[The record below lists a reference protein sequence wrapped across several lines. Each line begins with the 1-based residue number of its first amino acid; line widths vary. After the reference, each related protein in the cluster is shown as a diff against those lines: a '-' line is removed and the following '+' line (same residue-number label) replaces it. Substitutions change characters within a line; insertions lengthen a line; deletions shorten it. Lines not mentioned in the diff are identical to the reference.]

1 MSPIKTGYQKKGV
14 LQNQIWHV
22 PKKLQYNIYMTKKIT
37 HVIFDNDGL
46 LLDTEPF
53 YTEAHG
59 DVAARF
65 GKTFDWSI
73 KSKIIG
79 MKAEDAAGIC
89 IAALGLPLTVQE
101 YLEARWAKLEEL
113 FPKSEPIAGAVNLT
127 RWFAERGV
135 PQAVATSAERCHLE
149 LKISRHHDW
158 YALFNCIVTGDDP
171 EVRQGKPAPDIF
183 LLAARRMQADPE
195 HCLVFEDSPA
205 GIVAARAAGM
215 YAVAVPDP
223 HMDLGV
229 YRDAHEILRSLEE
242 FDPSRWGF
250 D

>member
-1 MSPIKTGYQKKGV
+1 MIP
-14 LQNQIWHV
+14 
-22 PKKLQYNIYMTKKIT
+22 KIT
-37 HVIFDNDGL
+37 HIIYDNDGL

-59 DVAARF
+59 GVAAHY

-73 KSKIIG
+73 KSKVIG
-79 MKAEDAAGIC
+79 LKAEDSARIC
-89 IAALGLPLTVQE
+89 IETLGIPLTIGE
-101 YLEARWAKLEEL
+101 YLDARKAKLEEL
-113 FPKSEPIAGAVNLT
+113 FPKSEPLPGAVSLT

-135 PQAVATSAERCHLE
+135 PQAVATSADRYHLD
-149 LKISRHHDW
+149 LKITRHIEW

-183 LLAARRMQADPE
+183 LLAASRMCADPA

-205 GIVAARAAGM
+205 GIAAARAAGM

-223 HMDLGV
+223 HMDRRV
-229 YRDAHEILRSLEE
+229 YGDAHEILRSLED

-250 D
+250 N

>member
-1 MSPIKTGYQKKGV
+1 MIP
-14 LQNQIWHV
+14 
-22 PKKLQYNIYMTKKIT
+22 KIT

-59 DVAARF
+59 EVVARY

-79 MKAEDAAGIC
+79 LRAEDSAQIC
-89 IAALGLPLTVQE
+89 INALDIPLTVSE
-101 YLEARWAKLEEL
+101 YLEARKAKLEEL
-113 FPKSEPIAGAVNLT
+113 FPRSEPLPGAVRLT
-127 RWFAERGV
+127 RWFAERGI
-135 PQAVATSAERCHLE
+135 PQAVATSAERYHFD
-149 LKISRHHDW
+149 LKTLRHRDW

-183 LLAARRMQADPE
+183 LLAARRMNADPE

-205 GIVAARAAGM
+205 GIASARAAGM

-223 HMDLGV
+223 HMDHGV
-229 YRDAHEILRSLEE
+229 YGNAHEILRSLED

-250 D
+250 K

>member
-1 MSPIKTGYQKKGV
+1 M
-14 LQNQIWHV
+14 
-22 PKKLQYNIYMTKKIT
+22 QYMNPKIT
-37 HVIFDNDGL
+37 HVIYDNDGL

-59 DVAARF
+59 EVVARY

-79 MKAEDAAGIC
+79 LRAEDSARIC
-89 IAALGLPLTVQE
+89 IDALGIPLTVEE
-101 YLEARWAKLEEL
+101 YLEARKAKLEEL
-113 FPKSEPIAGAVNLT
+113 FPKSEPLPGAVRLT
-127 RWFAERGV
+127 RWFASQGV
-135 PQAVATSAERCHLE
+135 PQAVATSAERYHFD
-149 LKISRHHDW
+149 LKILRHLKW
-158 YALFNCIVTGDDP
+158 YDLFNCIVTGDDP
-171 EVRQGKPAPDIF
+171 EVGRGKPAPDIF

-195 HCLVFEDSPA
+195 RCLVFEDSPA
-205 GIVAARAAGM
+205 GIAAARAAGM

-223 HMDLGV
+223 HMDHGV

-250 D
+250 QENGE

>member
-1 MSPIKTGYQKKGV
+1 MAP
-14 LQNQIWHV
+14 
-22 PKKLQYNIYMTKKIT
+22 KIT
-37 HVIFDNDGL
+37 HIIYDNDGL

-59 DVAARF
+59 EVAARY

-89 IAALGLPLTVQE
+89 IAALGLPLAVSE
-101 YLEARWAKLEEL
+101 YLEARRAKLEEL
-113 FPKSEPIAGAVNLT
+113 FPKSEPLAGAVSLT
-127 RWFAERGV
+127 RWFAEHDV
-135 PQAVATSAERCHLE
+135 PQAVATSAERYHLD
-149 LKISRHHDW
+149 LKISRHLEW
-158 YALFNCIVTGDDP
+158 YALFDCIVTGDDP

-183 LLAARRMQADPE
+183 LLAARRMNAEPE
-195 HCLVFEDSPA
+195 HCLVFEDSPT
-205 GIVAARAAGM
+205 GIAAARAAGM

-223 HMDLGV
+223 HMDHVV
-229 YRDAHEILRSLEE
+229 YREAHEILRSLEE

-250 D
+250 DNQIKVR

>member
-1 MSPIKTGYQKKGV
+1 
-14 LQNQIWHV
+14 
-22 PKKLQYNIYMTKKIT
+22 MTPKIT
-37 HVIFDNDGL
+37 HIIYDNDGL

-53 YTEAHG
+53 YTEAHAM
-59 DVAARF
+59 VAARY

-79 MKAEDAAGIC
+79 LKAEDSARICVATMGI
-89 IAALGLPLTVQE
+89 PLSVSE
-101 YLEARWAKLEEL
+101 YLEARKAKLEEL
-113 FPKSEPIAGAVNLT
+113 FPQSEPLPGAVRLT
-127 RWFAERGV
+127 RLFAELGV
-135 PQAVATSAERCHLE
+135 PQAVATSAERHHFD
-149 LKISRHHDW
+149 LKVSRHREW

-171 EVRQGKPAPDIF
+171 EVGQGKPAPDIF
-183 LLAARRMQADPE
+183 LLAAHRMQAEPE

-205 GIVAARAAGM
+205 GIAAARAAGM

-223 HMDLGV
+223 HMDHGV

-250 D
+250 YAANGRKFPKFIKFGG